1 MLTESVRLTD
11 DVNLREQTDEDGDV
25 FHWWM
30 HQAKRG
36 VLAAQVKILIL
47 NLLNHIPY
55 SYPTKNPDWFDKC
68 KVIHCHTSGCCPPY
82 RKVDK

>member
-1 MLTESVRLTD
+1 MSDWKIYVFWQVLTESVRLTD

-36 VLAAQVKILIL
+36 VLAAQVKMNLHLLRHNPPTPTLQNNQTGLI
-47 NLLNHIPY
+47 NV
-55 SYPTKNPDWFDKC
+55 TF
-68 KVIHCHTSGCCPPY
+68 
-82 RKVDK
+82 

>member
-36 VLAAQVKILIL
+36 VLAAQVKILKKTYFKL
-47 NLLNHIPY
+47 VKSYSLLLPY
-55 SYPTKNPDWFDKC
+55 KKPQTGLIN
-68 KVIHCHTSGCCPPY
+68 V
-82 RKVDK
+82 R

>member
-36 VLAAQVKILIL
+36 VLAAQVKILKQ
-47 NLLNHIPY
+47 
-55 SYPTKNPDWFDKC
+55 T
-68 KVIHCHTSGCCPPY
+68 
-82 RKVDK
+82 

>member
-36 VLAAQVKILIL
+36 VLAAQVEILKQTYFKL
-47 NLLNHIPY
+47 VKSYSLLLPY
-55 SYPTKNPDWFDKC
+55 KKPQTGLIN
-68 KVIHCHTSGCCPPY
+68 V
-82 RKVDK
+82 R